1 MIKIDGGLPD
11 PDTSSRDR
19 ARALHEGAT
28 PKYDGEVRIRLA
40 TTASVL
46 SSSGSGRWQK
56 EAACRAYKGEKRDSI
71 FYPNGETG
79 PDNIDKIS
87 RAKAFC
93 SSCAVRAACLE
104 YAISIREDHG
114 IWGGLTE
121 KERRKVLRQRKSD

>member
-1 MIKIDGGLPD
+1 MIAIEGGLPD
-11 PDTSSRDR
+11 PDTSSRGR
-19 ARALHEGAT
+19 AAELHRRAT
-28 PKYDGEVRIRLA
+28 PKYDAGVRVSLGI
-40 TTASVL
+40 TASAL
-46 SSSGSGRWQK
+46 TNSEPGPWQK
-56 EAACRAYKGEKRDSI
+56 EAACRVYKGEKGDSI

-79 PDNIDKIS
+79 PDNINKIS

>member
-1 MIKIDGGLPD
+1 MSLG
-11 PDTSSRDR
+11 
-19 ARALHEGAT
+19 
-28 PKYDGEVRIRLA
+28 

-46 SSSGSGRWQK
+46 SSSEPGPWQK
-56 EAACRAYKGEKRDSI
+56 EAACRVYKGEKRGSI
-71 FYPNGETG
+71 FYPKGETG
-79 PDNIDKIS
+79 PDNINKIS

-121 KERRKVLRQRKSD
+121 AERRRVIRQRKRK